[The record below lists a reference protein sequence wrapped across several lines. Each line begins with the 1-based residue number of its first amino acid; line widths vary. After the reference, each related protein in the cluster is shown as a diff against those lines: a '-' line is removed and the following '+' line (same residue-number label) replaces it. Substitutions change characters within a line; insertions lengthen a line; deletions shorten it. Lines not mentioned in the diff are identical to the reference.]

1 MKLFGRGHET
11 AAQRK
16 EKGAAQARAAMTQ
29 AYPGG
34 EPFADFLTDDG
45 IRARLTTAGG
55 PAAMEAVLDTLRRR
69 WVGLGM
75 ALAGG
80 ADPAETA
87 ARMAEVAEVAD
98 ILRRQ
103 AEMAGK

>member
-1 MKLFGRGHET
+1 MKLFGREHET
-11 AAQRK
+11 ARRR
-16 EKGAAQARAAMTQ
+16 EKSASQAKAAMAQ

-34 EPFADFLTDDG
+34 EPFADFLTEDG
-45 IRARLTTAGG
+45 IRARLTAAGG
-55 PAAMEAVLDTLRRR
+55 AAALEAVLDALRRR

-87 ARMAEVAEVAD
+87 ARMAEVADIAE
-98 ILRRQ
+98 ILRKQ
-103 AEMAGK
+103 AEMAEK